1 MVNLSNIKVA
11 YGDRTLFKNSGFLIR
26 PGDKIGLVGPNGS
39 GKTTVFRLIA
49 GEENPDEG
57 TVTVDPGVVVG
68 YFSQEVGEM
77 AGHSV
82 LNEVLSGAGRVYEA
96 SIKMTEM
103 EHLMS
108 DQEAMSAMN
117 DIAMENFMN
126 HYGELQSEFQNLGGY
141 ELEDNARAI
150 LDGLGI
156 PEARQKQ
163 PVETFSGGWKMRIAL
178 ARILV
183 LNPNVLLIDEPTN
196 HLDIETI
203 IWLEEWLKSFKGAV
217 MMTSHDRDFMTRLCN
232 RTIEVAGEKIVT
244 YSGNYDFYL
253 QESKVRREQLI
264 SGQRRQQ
271 AMLAKEEEFIAR
283 FAARAS
289 HAAQVQS
296 RVKMLE
302 KVERIIIPKD
312 PKIIKLKLNPITRG
326 GDIVV
331 NMDNLAKEWSLPDG
345 SIHPVFSGITGI
357 IERGNK
363 IALTGINGAGK
374 STLLKVI
381 AEQTDPTRGISTL
394 GASITLGYFS
404 QYSSDLLNHNNSI
417 YDEVASRL
425 PNETIGY
432 IKNLLGSF
440 QFSGDDVEK
449 KISILSG
456 GEKSRVMLACL
467 LAGPV
472 NFLILDEPT
481 NHLDIVSREVLLEAL
496 QDFEGTII
504 IVSHDRYFLRNVVN
518 RVFEIDHGAMR
529 IFEGDYNYYLESQ
542 LLKL

>member
-11 YGDRTLFKNSGFLIR
+11 YGSRILFKNAGFLIR

-49 GEENPDEG
+49 QEENPDEG
-57 TVTVDPGVVVG
+57 TVTIDPGIIVG
-68 YFSQEVGEM
+68 HFSQETGEM
-77 AGHSV
+77 SGHSV
-82 LNEVLSGAGRVYEA
+82 LNEVLTGAGRVYEV
-96 SIKMTEM
+96 SIKMSEM
-103 EHLMS
+103 EHRMS
-108 DQEAMSAMN
+108 DPEEMSALD
-117 DIAMENFMN
+117 DIGMEEFMN
-126 HYGELQSEFQNLGGY
+126 QYGELQSEFQNLGGY
-141 ELEDNARAI
+141 ELEDNAKAI

-156 PEARQKQ
+156 AVDRQNQ

-217 MMTSHDRDFMTRLCN
+217 MMTSHDRDFMTRICN
-232 RTIEVAGEKIVT
+232 RTIEVAGETIVT
-244 YSGNYDFYL
+244 YSGDYEFYL
-253 QESKVRREQLI
+253 QESKIRREQLI
-264 SGQRRQQ
+264 SAQGRQK

-302 KVERIIIPKD
+302 KVERIIIPPD

-331 NMDNLAKEWSLPDG
+331 NLNSLSKEWPLVDG
-345 SIHPVFSGITGI
+345 TTLPVFSGISGI

-381 AEQTDPTRGISTL
+381 AGQTDATTGTSTL
-394 GASITLGYFS
+394 GASINLGYFS
-404 QYSSDLLNHNNSI
+404 QYSSDLLNLNNSI
-417 YDEVASRL
+417 YDEVAARL
-425 PNETIGY
+425 PNATIGY
-432 IKNLLGSF
+432 VKNLLGSF

-472 NFLILDEPT
+472 NFLVLDEPT
-481 NHLDIVSREVLLEAL
+481 NHLDIASREVLLEAL
-496 QDFEGTII
+496 QDFEGTLI

-518 RVFEIDHGAMR
+518 RVFEIDHGVMK
-529 IFEGDYNYYLESQ
+529 IFEGDYKYYLEKKQ
-542 LLKL
+542 L

>member
-1 MVNLSNIKVA
+1 MVNLSNIKVT
-11 YGDRTLFKNSGFLIR
+11 YGSRILFKNGGFLIR
-26 PGDKIGLVGPNGS
+26 PGDKIGMVGPNGS
-39 GKTTVFRLIA
+39 GKTTVFRLIT
-49 GEENPDEG
+49 GEETPDEG
-57 TVTVDPGVVVG
+57 TVTIDPGIVVG

-77 AGHSV
+77 TGHSV
-82 LNEVLSGAGRVYEA
+82 INEVLTGAGRVYDA
-96 SIKMTEM
+96 SLKMSEM
-103 EHLMS
+103 EHLMA
-108 DQEAMSAMN
+108 DPAGMAAMDEDAMDLLIN
-117 DIAMENFMN
+117 E
-126 HYGELQSEFQNLGGY
+126 YGEIQIEFQTLGGY
-141 ELEDNARAI
+141 ELESRAEAI

-156 PEARQKQ
+156 PLARQQQ

-183 LNPNVLLIDEPTN
+183 LNPDVLLIDEPTN

-203 IWLEEWLKSFKGAV
+203 LWLEEWLKSFKGAV
-217 MMTSHDRDFMTRLCN
+217 MMTSHDRDFMTRICK
-232 RTIEVAGEKIVT
+232 RTIEVAAENIVT
-244 YSGNYDFYL
+244 YSGDYDFYL
-253 QESKVRREQLI
+253 KESGIRRDQLLAA
-264 SGQRRQQ
+264 SRRQQ

-302 KVERIIIPKD
+302 KVEKIIIPPS
-312 PKIIKLKLNPITRG
+312 PKVIKLKLNPLIRS

-331 NMDNLAKEWSLPDG
+331 KMDNLSKTWPLPDG
-345 SIHPVFSGITGI
+345 SFHPVFSGISGVV
-357 IERGNK
+357 ERTNK

-381 AEQTDPTRGISTL
+381 ADQTDATSGSSIL
-394 GASITLGYFS
+394 GASVKAAYFS
-404 QYSSDLLNHNNSI
+404 QYSCDLLNPENSI
-417 YDEVASRL
+417 YEEVSERL
-425 PNETIGY
+425 PNESIGY

-440 QFSGDDVEK
+440 QFSGDDADK

-481 NHLDIVSREVLLEAL
+481 NHLDIASREVLLEAL

-518 RVFEIDHGAMR
+518 RVFEIDHGAMK
-529 IFEGDYNYYLESQ
+529 IFEGDYNYYL
-542 LLKL
+542 KKMI

>member
-11 YGDRTLFKNSGFLIR
+11 YGSRILFKNAGFLIR

-39 GKTTVFRLIA
+39 GKTTVFRLIE
-49 GEENPDEG
+49 GQEKPDEG
-57 TVTVDPGVVVG
+57 TVTIDPGIIVG
-68 YFSQEVGEM
+68 YFSQDVGEM
-77 AGHSV
+77 SGHSV
-82 LNEVLSGAGRVYEA
+82 LNEVLAGAGRVYDA
-96 SIKMTEM
+96 SIKMSEM

-108 DQEAMSAMN
+108 DPTAMAAMDEETMNKLMN
-117 DIAMENFMN
+117 D
-126 HYGELQSEFQNLGGY
+126 YGEIQIEFQTLGGY
-141 ELEDNARAI
+141 ELEDKAKAI

-156 PEARQKQ
+156 PQKRQNQ

-183 LNPNVLLIDEPTN
+183 LNPDVLLIDEPTN

-203 IWLEEWLKSFKGAV
+203 LWLEEWLKSFKGAV
-217 MMTSHDRDFMTRLCN
+217 MMTSHDRDFMTRICT
-232 RTIEVAGEKIVT
+232 RTIEVAAENIVT
-244 YSGNYDFYL
+244 YSGDYDFYL
-253 QESKVRREQLI
+253 KESEIRREQLLAG
-264 SGQRRQQ
+264 SRRQQ

-302 KVERIIIPKD
+302 KVEKIIIPPS
-312 PKIIKLKLNPITRG
+312 PKVIKLKLNPLSRS

-331 NMDNLAKEWSLPDG
+331 KMDNLSKTWLLPGG
-345 SIHPVFSGITGI
+345 SYLPVFSGISGVV
-357 IERGNK
+357 ERTNK
-363 IALTGINGAGK
+363 IALTGVNGAGK

-381 AEQTDPTRGISTL
+381 ADQTEATSGSSTL
-394 GASITLGYFS
+394 GASVKAAYFS
-404 QYSSDLLNHNNSI
+404 QYSCDLLNPENSI
-417 YDEVASRL
+417 YEEVSERL
-425 PNETIGY
+425 PNESIGY

-440 QFSGDDVEK
+440 QFSGDDVDK

-481 NHLDIVSREVLLEAL
+481 NHLDIASREVLLEAL

-504 IVSHDRYFLRNVVN
+504 IVSHDRYFLRNIVN

-529 IFEGDYNYYLESQ
+529 VYEGDYNYYLEKKG
-542 LLKL
+542 L

>member
-11 YGDRTLFKNSGFLIR
+11 YGSRILFKNGGFLIR
-26 PGDKIGLVGPNGS
+26 PGDKIGIVGPNGS

-49 GEENPDEG
+49 GEETPDEG
-57 TVTVDPGVVVG
+57 TVNIDPGVAIG
-68 YFSQEVGEM
+68 YFSQDVGEM
-77 AGHSV
+77 TGQSV
-82 LNEVLSGAGRVYEA
+82 LNEVLAGAGLVYEA
-96 SIKMTEM
+96 GIKMSEM

-108 DQEAMSAMN
+108 DQEAMSKM
-117 DIAMENFMN
+117 DDKSMENFMD
-126 HYGELQSEFQNLGGY
+126 HYGEIQSEFQNLGGY
-141 ELEDNARAI
+141 ELEDNAKAI

-156 PEARQKQ
+156 PEERQNLR
-163 PVETFSGGWKMRIAL
+163 VDTFSGGWKMRIAL
-178 ARILV
+178 AKILV
-183 LNPNVLLIDEPTN
+183 LNPDVLLIDEPTN

-232 RTIEVAGEKIVT
+232 RTIEVGGENIVT
-244 YSGNYDFYL
+244 YSGDYDFYL
-253 QESKVRREQLI
+253 QESKIRREQLI
-264 SGQRRQQ
+264 SAQRRQQ

-302 KVERIIIPKD
+302 KVERIIIPPD
-312 PKIIKLKLNPITRG
+312 PKILKLKLNPISRG

-331 NMDNLAKEWSLPDG
+331 TMDKLSKEWPLDDG
-345 SIHPVFSGITGI
+345 STHPVFSGISGI

-381 AEQTDPTRGISTL
+381 SEQTNSSTGNCTL

-404 QYSSDLLNHNNSI
+404 QYSSDLLNPNNSI

-472 NFLILDEPT
+472 NFLVLDEPT
-481 NHLDIVSREVLLEAL
+481 NHLDIASREVLLEAL

-518 RVFEIDHGAMR
+518 RVFEIDHGAMK
-529 IFEGDYNYYLESQ
+529 IFEGDYNYYLEKNAVS
-542 LLKL
+542 

>member
-11 YGDRTLFKNSGFLIR
+11 YGSRILFKNSGFLIR

-49 GEENPDEG
+49 REENPDEG
-57 TVTVDPGVVVG
+57 TVAVDPGIVVG
-68 YFSQEVGEM
+68 HFSQEVGEM
-77 AGHSV
+77 SGHSV
-82 LNEVLSGAGRVYEA
+82 LNEVLTGAGRVHTV
-96 SIKMTEM
+96 SIKMEEM

-108 DQEAMSAMN
+108 DQEAMSAMT
-117 DIAMENFMN
+117 DDVMENFMN
-126 HYGELQSEFQNLGGY
+126 QYGEIQSEFQNLGGY
-141 ELEDNARAI
+141 ELEDNARAV

-156 PEARQKQ
+156 PEERQNL

-244 YSGNYDFYL
+244 YSGDYDFYL
-253 QESKVRREQLI
+253 QESKIRREQLI

-302 KVERIIIPKD
+302 KVERIIVPPD
-312 PKIIKLKLNPITRG
+312 PKKIKLKLNPITRG

-331 NMDNLAKEWSLPDG
+331 TLNNLAKDWLLSDG
-345 SIHPVFSGITGI
+345 SPHPVFSGISGI

-381 AEQTDPTRGISTL
+381 AEQTEATTGSSTIGAGIN
-394 GASITLGYFS
+394 LGYFS
-404 QYSSDLLNHNNSI
+404 QYSSDILNQNNSI
-417 YDEVASRL
+417 YEEVAARL

-440 QFSGDDVEK
+440 QFSGNNADK
-449 KISILSG
+449 KIGILSG

-467 LAGPV
+467 LAEPV
-472 NFLILDEPT
+472 NFLVLDEPT
-481 NHLDIVSREVLLEAL
+481 NHLDIASREVLLEAL

-504 IVSHDRYFLRNVVN
+504 IVSHDRYFLRKVVN
-518 RVFEIDHGAMR
+518 RVFEIDHGTMR
-529 IFEGDYNYYLESQ
+529 IFEGDYNYYLEKKR
-542 LLKL
+542 L

>member
-1 MVNLSNIKVA
+1 MVNLSNIKVT
-11 YGDRTLFKNSGFLIR
+11 YGNRILFKNSGFLIR

-49 GEENPDEG
+49 SEESPDEG
-57 TVTVDPGVVVG
+57 SVTVDPGIVVG

-77 AGHSV
+77 NGHSV
-82 LNEVLSGAGRVYEA
+82 LNEVLAGAGRVFKA
-96 SIKMTEM
+96 SLEMADM

-108 DQEAMSAMN
+108 DQEEMSKMN
-117 DIAMENFMN
+117 DSDMEIFMN
-126 HYGELQSEFQNLGGY
+126 QYGEIQSEFQNLGGY
-141 ELEDNARAI
+141 ELEDNAKAI

-156 PEARQKQ
+156 PEERQNQ

-217 MMTSHDRDFMTRLCN
+217 MMTSHDRDFMTRICN
-232 RTIEVAGEKIVT
+232 RTIEVAGENIVT
-244 YSGNYDFYL
+244 YSGDYDFYL
-253 QESKVRREQLI
+253 QESKIRREQLI
-264 SGQRRQQ
+264 AGQRRQQ

-302 KVERIIIPKD
+302 KVERIIVPPD
-312 PKIIKLKLNPITRG
+312 PKKIRLKLNPITRG

-331 NMDNLAKEWSLPDG
+331 TLKKLAKEWPLDDG
-345 SIHPVFSGITGI
+345 TTHPVFSGISGI

-381 AEQTDPTRGISTL
+381 AEQTEASTGTSSL
-394 GASITLGYFS
+394 GASINLGYFS
-404 QYSSDLLNHNNSI
+404 QYSSDLLNINNSI
-417 YDEVASRL
+417 YDEVAARL

-449 KISILSG
+449 KICILSG

-472 NFLILDEPT
+472 NFLVLDEPT
-481 NHLDIVSREVLLEAL
+481 NHLDIASREVLLEAL
-496 QDFEGTII
+496 QDFQGTII

-518 RVFEIDHGAMR
+518 RVFEIDHGAMK
-529 IFEGDYNYYLESQ
+529 IFEGDYNYYLE
-542 LLKL
+542 KTK

>member
-11 YGDRTLFKNSGFLIR
+11 YGSRTLFKNVGFLIR

-49 GEENPDEG
+49 REENPDEG
-57 TVTVDPGVVVG
+57 TVTVDPGIVVG
-68 YFSQEVGEM
+68 YFSQDVGEM
-77 AGHSV
+77 SGHSV
-82 LNEVLSGAGRVYEA
+82 LNEVLAGAGRVYEA
-96 SIKMTEM
+96 SIKMSEM

-108 DQEAMSAMN
+108 DQESMSAM
-117 DIAMENFMN
+117 DDDGMENFMN

-141 ELEDNARAI
+141 ELEDNAKAV

-156 PEARQKQ
+156 PQERQSQ

-232 RTIEVAGEKIVT
+232 RTIEVAGETIVT
-244 YSGNYDFYL
+244 YSGDYDFYL
-253 QESKVRREQLI
+253 QESKIRRKQLI
-264 SGQRRQQ
+264 SAHSRQQ

-302 KVERIIIPKD
+302 KVERIVIPKD

-331 NMDNLAKEWSLPDG
+331 SMDNLSKEWPLENG
-345 SIHPVFSGITGI
+345 STHPVFSGFSGI

-381 AEQTDPTRGISTL
+381 SEQAEATTGTCTL
-394 GASITLGYFS
+394 GASITLGYFG
-404 QYSSDLLNHNNSI
+404 QYSSDLLNYNNSI
-417 YDEVASRL
+417 YEEVAARL

-440 QFSGDDVEK
+440 QFPGDDVDK

-472 NFLILDEPT
+472 NFLVLDEPT
-481 NHLDIVSREVLLEAL
+481 NHLDIASREVLLEAL

-504 IVSHDRYFLRNVVN
+504 IVSHDRYFLRNMVN
-518 RVFEIDHGAMR
+518 RVFEIDHGAMK
-529 IFEGDYNYYLESQ
+529 IFEGDYNYYLE
-542 LLKL
+542 KIR

>member
-11 YGDRTLFKNSGFLIR
+11 YGSRILFKNAGFLIR

-39 GKTTVFRLIA
+39 GKTTVFRLIS
-49 GEENPDEG
+49 GKEKPDEG
-57 TVTVDPGVVVG
+57 TVTVDPGIVAG
-68 YFSQEVGEM
+68 YFSQDVGEM

-82 LNEVLSGAGRVYEA
+82 LNEVLAGAGRVYEA
-96 SIKMTEM
+96 SIKMSEM

-108 DQEAMSAMN
+108 DQKAMSAM
-117 DIAMENFMN
+117 DDDGMENFMN

-141 ELEDNARAI
+141 ELEDNAKAI

-156 PEARQKQ
+156 PQERQNQ

-217 MMTSHDRDFMTRLCN
+217 MMTSHDRDFMTRICN
-232 RTIEVAGEKIVT
+232 RTIEVAGETIVT
-244 YSGNYDFYL
+244 YSGDYDFYL
-253 QESKVRREQLI
+253 QESKIRREQLI

-296 RVKMLE
+296 RVKMLG
-302 KVERIIIPKD
+302 KVERIIVPPD

-331 NMDNLAKEWSLPDG
+331 SMENLSKEWPLPDG
-345 SIHPVFSGITGI
+345 SAHPVFSGISGI

-374 STLLKVI
+374 STMLKVI
-381 AEQTDPTRGISTL
+381 SEQTEATTGNSTL
-394 GASITLGYFS
+394 GASINLGYFS
-404 QYSSDLLNHNNSI
+404 QYSSDLLNYNNSI
-417 YDEVASRL
+417 YEEVAARL
-425 PNETIGY
+425 PNESIGY

-472 NFLILDEPT
+472 NFLVLDEQT
-481 NHLDIVSREVLLEAL
+481 NHLDITIREVLLEAL
-496 QDFEGTII
+496 QNFEGKII
-504 IVSHDRYFLRNVVN
+504 IISHDRYFLRNVVN
-518 RVFEIDHGAMR
+518 RVFEIDHGAMK
-529 IFEGDYNYYLESQ
+529 IYEGDYNYYLG
-542 LLKL
+542 KKG